1 MVNLGIYNLYIN
13 PAECS
18 TNTAELLQL
27 LLLHSKGQLY
37 IIDAALD
44 RLVDLSEVCF
54 MERVQAD
61 DALEDLLAVVHAE

>member
-1 MVNLGIYNLYIN
+1 MVSLDTHNLYIN
-13 PAECS
+13 LAENP
-18 TNTAELLQL
+18 TDTVELLRI
-27 LLLHSKGQLY
+27 LLLHSKGQLC

-44 RLVDLSEVCF
+44 CLVDLSEVRF